1 MLRVRR
7 RLLDTVSD
15 ACPHNASPN
24 GTNASPDGT
33 NPLPEHEHGPEHGKP
48 FYSIADNL
56 REHRQRRNGFQ
67 PVDLQFVFE
76 CGHSLLR

>member
-7 RLLDTVSD
+7 GLLDGVS
-15 ACPHNASPN
+15 NA
-24 GTNASPDGT
+24 TPDGAD
-33 NPLPEHEHGPEHGKP
+33 PLPEHGEP
-48 FYSIADNL
+48 FYSIAVNL

-76 CGHSLLR
+76 CGHRLLR